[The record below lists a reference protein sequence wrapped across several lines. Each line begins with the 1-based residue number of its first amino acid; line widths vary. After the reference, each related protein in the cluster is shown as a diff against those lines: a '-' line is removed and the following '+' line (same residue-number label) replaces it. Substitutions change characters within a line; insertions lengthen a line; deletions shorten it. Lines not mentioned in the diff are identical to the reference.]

1 MRYQITNTTSGINLG
16 TYTASTPEGALDAM
30 ARDAGYADHA
40 AACGAVPVAEGE
52 LQVAAVEDER
62 ELGEPSEY
70 YEFEMALEEREHD
83 AEQDLDLAG
92 SLRSAAHL
100 DDLMEQL
107 QALTDEQADG
117 LEPILTELPTFGG
130 AQPEI
135 ASGIHGWLGVYSWD
149 EGRML
154 VAQHDGS
161 WAIVERPAAAVVPAS
176 KLFARMEVIERRGDR
191 VQVRDEEAA
200 FWVDSEGL
208 AEELPRVAM
217 GTKEMASV
225 YADWC
230 TRWNASED
238 EDLGF
243 PAEFEIQ
250 MESPVGPRVLTMPG
264 AAIEDVE
271 ADLPKGWSVDWTS
284 QVRIAPAGTDTGW
297 EFSAPLVLA
306 EDDEPVPPQ
315 HCAACGEEYP
325 ADRDSA
331 YCLECD
337 EAPAEDK

>member
-40 AACGAVPVAEGE
+40 AACQAAPVTDDELRVEAV
-52 LQVAAVEDER
+52 
-62 ELGEPSEY
+62 
-70 YEFEMALEEREHD
+70 
-83 AEQDLDLAG
+83 
-92 SLRSAAHL
+92 
-100 DDLMEQL
+100 
-107 QALTDEQADG
+107 
-117 LEPILTELPTFGG
+117 
-130 AQPEI
+130 
-135 ASGIHGWLGVYSWD
+135 
-149 EGRML
+149 
-154 VAQHDGS
+154 
-161 WAIVERPAAAVVPAS
+161 
-176 KLFARMEVIERRGDR
+176 
-191 VQVRDEEAA
+191 
-200 FWVDSEGL
+200 
-208 AEELPRVAM
+208 
-217 GTKEMASV
+217 
-225 YADWC
+225 
-230 TRWNASED
+230 ED